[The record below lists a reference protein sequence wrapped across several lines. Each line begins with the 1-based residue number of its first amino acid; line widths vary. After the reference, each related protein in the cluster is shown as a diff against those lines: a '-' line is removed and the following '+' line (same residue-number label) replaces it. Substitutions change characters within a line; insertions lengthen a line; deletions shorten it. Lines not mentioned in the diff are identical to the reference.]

1 MSLRDRLRS
10 LQGTGRAAPADAAPA
25 DTLADVAPA
34 AAADAPAADS
44 APSPASVRGQ
54 AAGGLG
60 RPRRDDPFPGQLD
73 ALLRGRVHETPHG
86 VCYVVERRYPLSHAH
101 GAHTLATGASGA
113 WQDGLLALARTPA
126 ERAHVRGA
134 DPRRF
139 VYLDTE
145 TTGLAGGTG
154 TYAFLV
160 GCARYEDDAFVVRQ
174 FFLRTLAEEHALLHG
189 VAGALAGCEVLVT
202 YNGKAF
208 DWPLLETRYA
218 LARRGGPRGPQAP
231 PVHLD
236 LLFASRRLWRTRLTA
251 CGLGEVERHALGV
264 ERGADTPGWLIP
276 QLYFAYLRERD
287 VRPLVGVFR
296 HNALDLLSLAGLL
309 GRIGALRLP
318 GAPDGE
324 ATAIAV
330 DELLALGR
338 CCAED
343 GDLARA
349 LAALQSALALAE
361 AAAPSALHQ
370 RLADDAHWRIGA
382 TLRRLGRATEA
393 VPHWRAL
400 AARAPSPREPV
411 DVRPFEALAKH
422 CEHALRDPT
431 AARDW
436 TLRALAALD
445 APGAVPA
452 PRTRADLRHRL
463 ARLERAIGVSG
474 ATCPTDSLGRL
485 PTQRRETTLPQS

>member
-1 MSLRDRLRS
+1 VRS
-10 LQGTGRAAPADAAPA
+10 DAYA
-25 DTLADVAPA
+25 
-34 AAADAPAADS
+34 
-44 APSPASVRGQ
+44 
-54 AAGGLG
+54 
-60 RPRRDDPFPGQLD
+60 GQLD

-86 VCYVVERRYPLSHAH
+86 ACYVVERRYPLSHAH
-101 GAHTLATGASGA
+101 GARTLVAGVSGA

-160 GCARYEDDAFVVRQ
+160 GCARYEGDEFVVRQ

-189 VAGALAGCEVLVT
+189 VSGALEGCEVLVT

-218 LARRGGPRGPQAP
+218 LARRGGPRRPEAP

-236 LLFASRRLWRTRLTA
+236 LLFASRRLWRARLVA
-251 CGLGEVERHALGV
+251 CGLGDVERHALGV

-276 QLYFAYLRERD
+276 QIYFAYLRERD

-318 GAPDGE
+318 GASDEPD
-324 ATAIAV
+324 ATTVAV

-343 GDLARA
+343 GDLPRA
-349 LAALQSALALAE
+349 LDALTAALTLAE
-361 AAAPSALHQ
+361 AAAPSPLHQ
-370 RLADDAHWRIGA
+370 RLADDARWRVAA
-382 TLRRLGRATEA
+382 TLRRLGRAAEA
-393 VPHWRAL
+393 VPHWRVL
-400 AARAPSPREPV
+400 AARAPLPREPV
-411 DVRPFEALAKH
+411 DVRPFEALAKY
-422 CEHALRDPT
+422 CEHALRDPA

-445 APGAVPA
+445 APGAVPV
-452 PRTRADLRHRL
+452 PRPRAELRHRL
-463 ARLERAIGVSG
+463 ARLERATGG
-474 ATCPTDSLGRL
+474 AELA
-485 PTQRRETTLPQS
+485 

>member
-1 MSLRDRLRS
+1 
-10 LQGTGRAAPADAAPA
+10 
-25 DTLADVAPA
+25 
-34 AAADAPAADS
+34 
-44 APSPASVRGQ
+44 
-54 AAGGLG
+54 
-60 RPRRDDPFPGQLD
+60 
-73 ALLRGRVHETPHG
+73 
-86 VCYVVERRYPLSHAH
+86 VVERHYPTSHAH
-101 GAHTLATGASGA
+101 GAHTLAAGADGA
-113 WQDGLLALARTPA
+113 WQDGLLALARTAA

-134 DPRRF
+134 DPERF

-160 GCARYEDDAFVVRQ
+160 GCARYEGDDFVVRQ

-189 VAGALAGCEVLVT
+189 VAGLLEGCEVLVT

-218 LARRGGPRGPQAP
+218 LARRGGPGRPEAP

-236 LLFASRRLWRTRLTA
+236 LLFAARRLWRTRLVA

-287 VRPLVGVFR
+287 ARPLVGVFR

-318 GAPDGE
+318 GAVVVPD
-324 ATAIAV
+324 AVAIAA

-349 LAALQSALALAE
+349 LDAFAAALALAE
-361 AAAPSALHQ
+361 SGAPLPLHR
-370 RLADDAHWRIGA
+370 RLADDARWRLA
-382 TLRRLGRATEA
+382 AVLKRVGRAAEA
-393 VPHWRAL
+393 VPYWRVL
-400 AARAPSPREPV
+400 AERAPLVGEPA
-411 DVRPFEALAKH
+411 DVRPFDALAKY
-422 CEHALRDPT
+422 CEHTLRDP
-431 AARDW
+431 AAAQEW
-436 TLRALAALD
+436 ALRALAALD

-452 PRTRADLRHRL
+452 PRARADLRHRL
-463 ARLERAIGVSG
+463 ARLERAIGG
-474 ATCPTDSLGRL
+474 G
-485 PTQRRETTLPQS
+485 

>member
-1 MSLRDRLRS
+1 VREGGRGVRS
-10 LQGTGRAAPADAAPA
+10 DLFA
-25 DTLADVAPA
+25 
-34 AAADAPAADS
+34 
-44 APSPASVRGQ
+44 
-54 AAGGLG
+54 
-60 RPRRDDPFPGQLD
+60 GQLD

-86 VCYVVERRYPLSHAH
+86 ACYVVERRYPMSHAH
-101 GAHTLATGASGA
+101 GVHTLAAGREGA
-113 WQDGLLALARTPA
+113 WQDGLLALARTAA

-160 GCARYEDDAFVVRQ
+160 GCARYEGDDFVVRQ

-189 VAGALAGCEVLVT
+189 VAEALQGCQVLVT

-218 LARRGGPRGPQAP
+218 LARRGGPRRPEAP

-236 LLFASRRLWRTRLTA
+236 LLFPARRLWRTRLTA

-287 VRPLVGVFR
+287 ARPLVGVFR

-318 GAPDGE
+318 GMDAPD
-324 ATAIAV
+324 AVAIAA

-338 CCAED
+338 CYAEE
-343 GDLARA
+343 GDLPHALGAFTAA
-349 LAALQSALALAE
+349 LAQAE
-361 AAAPSALHQ
+361 SGMPSALHR
-370 RLADDAHWRIGA
+370 RLADDARWRLA
-382 TLRRLGRATEA
+382 AVLKRLGCAAEA

-400 AARAPSPREPV
+400 AERAPAPGEPP
-411 DVRPFEALAKH
+411 DVRPFDALAKY
-422 CEHALRDPT
+422 CEHVLRDSA
-431 AARDW
+431 AARAW
-436 TLRALAALD
+436 ALRALAALD
-445 APGAVPA
+445 APGAAAA
-452 PRTRADLRHRL
+452 PRVRAALRHRL
-463 ARLERAIGVSG
+463 ARLEHALNAG
-474 ATCPTDSLGRL
+474 
-485 PTQRRETTLPQS
+485 